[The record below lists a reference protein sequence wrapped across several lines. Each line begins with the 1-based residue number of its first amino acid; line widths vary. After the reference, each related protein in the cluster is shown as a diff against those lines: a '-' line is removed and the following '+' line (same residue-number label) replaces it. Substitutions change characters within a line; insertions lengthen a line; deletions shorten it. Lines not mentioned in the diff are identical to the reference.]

1 MNTEQDFL
9 ERKLFIETVYWGL
22 REKYLRI
29 NEKAM
34 FSVYQNRFPD
44 PKINDVRS
52 RSEFIEQTRHKNFDK
67 NHGKIDGGKV
77 FYSRFHLKGLACF
90 YQVFREL
97 TGKAGGYFNKVG
109 KLRQASFAEMLYTK
123 IPAVEVLLNPVGS
136 TSTGDGCINRMF
148 SLENGTP
155 IFTNKMTN
163 LTSND
168 RMPTSD
174 AEIILK
180 TH

>member
-52 RSEFIEQTRHKNFDK
+52 RSEFMEQTRHKIFDK

-77 FYSRFHLKGLACF
+77 FYSRFYLKGLACF

-109 KLRQASFAEMLYTK
+109 KLRQASFVEMLYTK

-174 AEIILK
+174 AEII
-180 TH
+180 